1 MPPVLR
7 HVYEMLRDSGAYDT
21 DWIDSLCWKIFAVFM
36 LVLAFL

>member
-21 DWIDSLCWKIFAVFM
+21 DWIDGVCWKLFAVFA
-36 LVLAFL
+36 LVLSLV